1 MKKLSKLA
9 FIMSLVVFVM
19 VGFINP
25 VMADNMPEDLEG
37 EVQENV
43 VEDKKEEPVDL
54 APQDPVEEETE
65 DKAEQEE
72 PIDIEESEEIPVEE
86 DADLELEE
94 PVEEIEDEDQHKEP
108 IDIEGEVEDKTE
120 PTEDINVT
128 DELENK
134 KLEEIEEVEKLAPL
148 SEEAHDYNFDIWI
161 VEAPPLKKI
170 EPANNKKVI
179 LKDRGDGVYSW
190 ETLMLIGYYND
201 NSEKE
206 QFVYGNNLVCE
217 VIAEEGVASWTSMT
231 SRLTIK
237 DTGKITLKFTTPNH
251 EFLAP
256 ETDPYIVTINVVGED
271 EELNEKFDINI
282 DSPLSIS
289 AGEDL
294 NIRATATNGSKETK
308 NALLIVGLYDKS
320 NTMMTYAYS
329 EKEVK
334 AGETIDL
341 GAGFKLPETSSGYNV
356 KVFVWDSWE
365 SKNPISDMTELE
377 VK

>member
-1 MKKLSKLA
+1 MKRLSKLA

-25 VMADNMPEDLEG
+25 VMADNMPEGLEG

-43 VEDKKEEPVDL
+43 IEE
-54 APQDPVEEETE
+54 PVEEETE

-108 IDIEGEVEDKTE
+108 IDIEDELEDKTE
-120 PTEDINVT
+120 PTEGINVT

-134 KLEEIEEVEKLAPL
+134 KLEEIEEVQKLAPL
-148 SEEAHDYNFDIWI
+148 SEGEHDYNFDIWI
-161 VEAPPLKKI
+161 VETPPLKKI

-206 QFVYGNNLVCE
+206 QFVYGNDLVCE
-217 VIAEEGVASWTSMT
+217 VIGEEGVASWTSMT

-237 DTGKITLKFTTPNH
+237 GTGKVTLKFTTPKH
-251 EFLAP
+251 DFLAP
-256 ETDPYIVTINVVGED
+256 ETDPYIVTINVVDED
-271 EELNEKFDINI
+271 EELNEKFDIDI
-282 DSPLSIS
+282 DSSLSIS

-294 NIRATATNGSKETK
+294 NIKATATNRSKETK

-320 NTMMTYAYS
+320 NTMMNYAYS

-334 AGETIDL
+334 IGETINL
-341 GAGFKLPETSSGYNV
+341 GAGFKLPENSSGYNV